1 MGMGID
7 AMKKWVLVAGVAIA
21 ALAGTVAARTA
32 MFKPDAVGDGSGI
45 TVAPPPAFDSAAAAQ
60 HLSQAVQIQTVSHQ
74 DPAENQIGEWDR
86 LHVWLASTY
95 PKANAAMQR
104 ELLGKTLLY
113 TWPGSDPAA
122 QPIIVMAHQDVV
134 PVTPG
139 TEKDWK
145 HQPFAGEIAEGAVW
159 GRGSVDDKGSL
170 VALFEALEA
179 LAGQGFKPKR
189 TIILVSGHD
198 EEAGGS
204 GAEAAAKV
212 LASRKVKALFT
223 IDEGG
228 LIATDTPMIN
238 GPAAMI
244 GIAEKGYA
252 TLRVTALATGGH
264 SSAPPAPNEIGTINL
279 AKAILAINAKQF
291 PLELRG
297 PAEGMVAVL
306 AAKAGGVNK
315 MAVANRWLFGGM
327 VTGKMAASPASAAML
342 HTTIAPTM
350 LTGSPKENVL
360 PQTATA
366 LINYRIA
373 PWNSSQDVL
382 DRARAATKG
391 LPVQIGWTERKPGEP
406 SPVSSTSSPGWN
418 LIAATALADQPG
430 LVVSP
435 YLVVAG
441 TDSKHMSGVSD
452 DVYRFQ
458 AISLASTDIKMIHGT
473 NEHMTRA
480 NLDSL
485 IRFYAR
491 LIATAAG

>member
-1 MGMGID
+1 
-7 AMKKWVLVAGVAIA
+7 MKKWVLALGVGIA

-45 TVAPPPAFDSAAAAQ
+45 TVAPAPAFDSAAAAQ
-60 HLSQAVQIQTVSHQ
+60 HLSQAVQIQTISHQ
-74 DPAENQIGEWDR
+74 DPAENQTAEWDK
-86 LHVWLASTY
+86 LHTWLASTY
-95 PKANAAMQR
+95 PRTHAAMQR
-104 ELLGKTLLY
+104 EILGQTLLF
-113 TWPGSDPAA
+113 TWAGSDPAA

-145 HQPFAGEIAEGAVW
+145 HQPFAGTIADGAVW
-159 GRGSVDDKGSL
+159 GRGTIDDKGSL
-170 VALFEALEA
+170 VALFEALEV
-179 LAGQGFKPKR
+179 LAAQGFKPRR

-198 EEAGGS
+198 EEVGGT

-228 LIATDTPMIN
+228 LISTDTPMIG

-252 TLRVTALATGGH
+252 TLRVTAPATGGH
-264 SSAPPAPNEIGTINL
+264 SSAPPQPGEIGSVNL
-279 AKAILAINAKQF
+279 SKAILAITAKPF

-297 PAEGMVAVL
+297 PAEGMVSVL
-306 AAKAGGVNK
+306 AAKAGGATK
-315 MAVANRWLFGGM
+315 MAVANRWLLGGM
-327 VTGKMAASPASAAML
+327 VTRRMAASPASAAML

-350 LTGSPKENVL
+350 MTGSPKENVL
-360 PQTATA
+360 PQSATA

-382 DRARAATKG
+382 DRARAATNG
-391 LPVQIGWTERKPGEP
+391 LPVEVAFTERAPREP
-406 SPVSSTSSPGWN
+406 SPVSSTRSPGWN
-418 LIAATALADQPG
+418 FIAATARADFPQA
-430 LVVSP
+430 VVSP

-441 TDSKHMSGVSD
+441 TDSRSMAPVSD

-458 AISLASTDIKMIHGT
+458 AISLASGDIKMIHGT
-473 NEHMTRA
+473 NEHMTLA